1 MFRHRPAA
9 ASTISPTVW
18 SLYSGFPR
26 PISPRLG
33 PAQARNKWIGA
44 ACPAGRSPL
53 VKGKYDADLRRIG
66 HESYFHN
73 VRESTRE
80 SYETPQ
86 GDRMP
91 AHSRCRRQESASAAG
106 YNGRD
111 ASVVSEAGLI
121 ALSGIS
127 CLTIDDIWTGDS
139 SMQ

>member
-18 SLYSGFPR
+18 SLCSSLAR
-26 PISPRLG
+26 PTSPRLG
-33 PAQARNKWIGA
+33 PAQARNKWIRT
-44 ACPAGRSPL
+44 ACPADRSPL
-53 VKGKYDADLRRIG
+53 VKGKYDTDLRRIG

-91 AHSRCRRQESASAAG
+91 AHCRCRRQESASAAG

-111 ASVVSEAGLI
+111 APIESGAGLM